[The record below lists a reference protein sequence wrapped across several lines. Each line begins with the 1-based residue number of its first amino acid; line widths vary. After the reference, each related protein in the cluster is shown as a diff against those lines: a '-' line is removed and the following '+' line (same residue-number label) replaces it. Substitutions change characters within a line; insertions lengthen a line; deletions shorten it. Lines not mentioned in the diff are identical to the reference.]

1 MDHAACAGF
10 RPLFSIALRSRV
22 NAARRAYKG
31 LGLSPV
37 FTVRATSYTAP
48 RDEVARKGERQI
60 VFRFVRPYPDC
71 HCVSSFILP
80 TIEDNAIKEMLTFGL
95 AFLIGN
101 LCAAQEIPRTEVY
114 LRYSFVR
121 AKSAISVPA
130 FTANHVQLIER
141 FALSAVLG
149 CYVILLT
156 GASQYFQKLCQLLQ
170 RYTFPGKLEP
180 AC

>member
-1 MDHAACAGF
+1 M
-10 RPLFSIALRSRV
+10 L
-22 NAARRAYKG
+22 
-31 LGLSPV
+31 
-37 FTVRATSYTAP
+37 TP
-48 RDEVARKGERQI
+48 RDMISAAQHSLAHLGERRKRWI
-60 VFRFVRPYPDC
+60 TPRAPV
-71 HCVSSFILP
+71 
-80 TIEDNAIKEMLTFGL
+80 GL
-95 AFLIGN
+95 VFLIGN